1 MANNHHERVVRADYA
16 YYAARMDWK
25 DGEACK
31 HLDKLDREMREAED
45 KLNDAQHA
53 LRCFQALQRDIELG
67 M

>member
-1 MANNHHERVVRADYA
+1 MANKHHERVVRADYA

-45 KLNDAQHA
+45 KLNDANTRSDA
-53 LRCFQALQRDIELG
+53 SRRCNATSS
-67 M
+67 